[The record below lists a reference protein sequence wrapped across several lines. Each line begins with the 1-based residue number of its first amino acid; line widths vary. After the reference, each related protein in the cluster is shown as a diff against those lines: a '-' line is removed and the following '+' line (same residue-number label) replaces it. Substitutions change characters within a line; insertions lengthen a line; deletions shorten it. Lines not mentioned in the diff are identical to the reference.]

1 MIFQKS
7 ICYQFTNCLNVTM
20 YLRTTLHKP
29 LYCSLTNS
37 FKITFSYWW
46 YRIMCGDL
54 QQVAESAPQQAP
66 HASTDATLCT
76 ADYRAAG
83 SIVPD
88 I

>member
-1 MIFQKS
+1 
-7 ICYQFTNCLNVTM
+7 M

-29 LYCSLTNS
+29 LCCSLTNS

-46 YRIMCGDL
+46 YRIMCGNL